1 MHGGLTARQWW
12 NRLKDYN
19 PHIAKRYV
27 KERPHLTAKQI
38 AGLQNTGKLIGK
50 VNTPKT
56 NGKCTNGTTKAKA
69 TKAKATKPTK
79 AKATKATKAKPNKAT
94 AKASDALRKRG
105 GKVFLSKGKMKW
117 RPCAYLSGIS
127 DAELR
132 HYGLGPSKWYK

>member
-50 VNTPKT
+50 VNTPRT
-56 NGKCTNGTTKAKA
+56 NGKCTNGKC
-69 TKAKATKPTK
+69 TKPTK
-79 AKATKATKAKPNKAT
+79 AKATKATKAKVTKAEAAFKAYMNT
-94 AKASDALRKRG
+94 LSAKQVALIRQ
-105 GKVFLSKGKMKW
+105 
-117 RPCAYLSGIS
+117 I
-127 DAELR
+127 
-132 HYGLGPSKWYK
+132 LGDDVSEDEEW